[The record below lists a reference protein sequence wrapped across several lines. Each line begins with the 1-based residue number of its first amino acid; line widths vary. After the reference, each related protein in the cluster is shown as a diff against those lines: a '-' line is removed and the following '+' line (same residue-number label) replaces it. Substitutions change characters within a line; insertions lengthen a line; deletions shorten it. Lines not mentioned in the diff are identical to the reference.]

1 MAELKDLTNHESVLD
16 QIKQYHN
23 LISLEADQLQDLKA
37 RIKELDNGDYKQELN
52 AINQTQQKLYEA
64 LKVLELD
71 QPYIIVVLFICP

>member
-37 RIKELDNGDYKQELN
+37 RIKKLDNGDYKQELN
-52 AINQTQQKLYEA
+52 AINQARQKLYEA
-64 LKVLELD
+64 LKVLEKVLELD
-71 QPYIIVVLFICP
+71 